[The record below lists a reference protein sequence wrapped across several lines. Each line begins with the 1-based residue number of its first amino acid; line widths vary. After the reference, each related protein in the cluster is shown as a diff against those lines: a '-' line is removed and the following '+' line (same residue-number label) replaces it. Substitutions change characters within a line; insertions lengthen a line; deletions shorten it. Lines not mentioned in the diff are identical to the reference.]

1 VNPSPGVLGEPFGWK
16 FGAATASNCHQCQYI
31 QTKDP
36 PFGIFFGVR
45 VLSLVRNLEKNP
57 SSQHGRSWGCLKNC
71 YKTPGQREAVAV
83 ELGEA
88 DFLAELRE
96 SFHSAEVRVSLWGKL
111 LDYWRFLLGI
121 VGVRVLGDKP
131 CPCFFVRKIML

>member
-1 VNPSPGVLGEPFGWK
+1 MNPSPGVLGEPFGWK

-57 SSQHGRSWGCLKNC
+57 SSQHGRSWGGLKNC

>member
-1 VNPSPGVLGEPFGWK
+1 MNPSPGVLGEPFGWK
-16 FGAATASNCHQCQYI
+16 FGAATASNCHQCRYI

-57 SSQHGRSWGCLKNC
+57 SSQHGRSWGGLKNC

-96 SFHSAEVRVSLWGKL
+96 SFHSAEVHVSLWGKL

-131 CPCFFVRKIML
+131 CPCFLSEK

>member
-1 VNPSPGVLGEPFGWK
+1 MNPSPGVLGEPFGWK

>member
-1 VNPSPGVLGEPFGWK
+1 MNPSPGVLGEPFGWK

-57 SSQHGRSWGCLKNC
+57 SSQHGRSWGGLKNC

-111 LDYWRFLLGI
+111 LDY
-121 VGVRVLGDKP
+121 
-131 CPCFFVRKIML
+131 